1 MRVRC
6 FFAAALLMFA
16 AIQSCA
22 QRPANASATKHAS
35 LDPVPTV
42 ELEFSEEQDL
52 ASSGGSEI
60 AFGPIGSSPDGA
72 VFLETSLPS
81 SLQTATLSSIARVNG
96 TYATTSF
103 GMEKISDLHDAQLR
117 AYYAT
122 ESLVAV
128 LVNATR
134 DDALST
140 SKHVIVVPRTGEQYE
155 QNVKS
160 GTRHDYIAT
169 FDRQGN
175 YKEAREL
182 DLPFKPRRVAVFSS
196 DLYLMIGYDSEGKP
210 TFAFVNA
217 DGSLQRL
224 LDMEKPMLGWEKMIE
239 GMGLSKTRDAGYL
252 TKAPPQFGLAQIL
265 SFHDKLLFVWP
276 GLTWI
281 LEIAPSGLVRRVP
294 IHVPEGFAID
304 HFVPS
309 EKMWYASF
317 RKYGA
322 DSDVDVENI
331 FYEISPLDGA
341 PVRRFDASPQTV
353 DGIACE
359 HDGEFRALMFD
370 LKGLRIFKGTPR
382 N

>member
-1 MRVRC
+1 
-6 FFAAALLMFA
+6 MFA
-16 AIQSCA
+16 AIQSNA
-22 QRPANASATKHAS
+22 QRPASASASKRAS
-35 LDPVPTV
+35 PDPVPTV
-42 ELEFSEEQDL
+42 KLEFSEEQDL

-81 SLQTATLSSIARVNG
+81 SLQTSTLSSIARVDG
-96 TYATTSF
+96 AYATTSF

-117 AYYAT
+117 SYYAT
-122 ESLVAV
+122 DSLVAV
-128 LVNATR
+128 LVSATR

-140 SKHVIVVPRTGEQYE
+140 SKHVIVVPSTGEQLE

-160 GTRHDYIAT
+160 GTRHDFIAT

-196 DLYLMIGYDSEGKP
+196 DLYLVIGYDTENKP

-224 LDMEKPMLGWEKMIE
+224 LDMEKPILGWEKMME
-239 GMGLSKTRDAGYL
+239 GIDYSQARDAGHW

-281 LEIAPSGLVRRVP
+281 LEIAPSGSVRRVP

-309 EKMWYASF
+309 EKMWYTSF
-317 RKYGA
+317 RRYGA

-331 FYEISPLDGA
+331 FYEISPLNGE

-353 DGIACE
+353 AGIACE

-370 LKGLRIFKGTPR
+370 QKGLRIFKGTPR